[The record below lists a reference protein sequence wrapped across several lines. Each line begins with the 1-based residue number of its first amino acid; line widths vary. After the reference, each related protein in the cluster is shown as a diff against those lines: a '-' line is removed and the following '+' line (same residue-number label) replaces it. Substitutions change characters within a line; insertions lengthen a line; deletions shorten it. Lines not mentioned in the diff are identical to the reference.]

1 MHENVKT
8 MLVYLEDFS
17 LFTFLFP
24 LFVVLLYCKK
34 TMRRL
39 KKKIFLGICGGVVA
53 VLGLVRMAFP
63 EVAQPRGGVPDG
75 EAPGT
80 AAKEMP
86 AARAGEMPDTTA
98 RVMPV
103 PPRENSS
110 TPTGKLQYP
119 HGGTG
124 DKLEGHRLP
133 GLTRDAEGRTKWH
146 PVRSVSSYA
155 RCFPDVQDVQI
166 VAARKWGVR
175 PVRDRKEAEQRRK
188 ELVYVGANPFYC
200 LDKGMTHS
208 IPYLVPRAADLLSTI
223 SRNYLDSLYVK
234 GIPLHRII
242 VSSILRTEADVAR
255 LQRRNGNAE
264 SQSCHLFGTTFDI
277 CYNRYSTVSPPG
289 EPERRAVQNDT
300 LKWVLSEVLRDV
312 REQGRCYVKYEVKQG
327 CFHVTVR

>member
-1 MHENVKT
+1 MISLQKYIKFSRYLRPMHENVKT
-8 MLVYLEDFS
+8 MLVFLEVFS

-110 TPTGKLQYP
+110 TPTEVLATNWRGIDSR
-119 HGGTG
+119 G
-124 DKLEGHRLP
+124 LP
-133 GLTRDAEGRTKWH
+133 AMRR
-146 PVRSVSSYA
+146 
-155 RCFPDVQDVQI
+155 
-166 VAARKWGVR
+166 AAR
-175 PVRDRKEAEQRRK
+175 
-188 ELVYVGANPFYC
+188 
-200 LDKGMTHS
+200 S
-208 IPYLVPRAADLLSTI
+208 
-223 SRNYLDSLYVK
+223 
-234 GIPLHRII
+234 GIPSAACRRMPGA
-242 VSSILRTEADVAR
+242 SPTCRTCR
-255 LQRRNGNAE
+255 
-264 SQSCHLFGTTFDI
+264 
-277 CYNRYSTVSPPG
+277 
-289 EPERRAVQNDT
+289 
-300 LKWVLSEVLRDV
+300 
-312 REQGRCYVKYEVKQG
+312 
-327 CFHVTVR
+327 